1 MTDDPTPP
9 SSRPADAVR
18 TDGGSSSPSTDD
30 RDEADGRDG
39 PAEHDEVDE
48 PTGEDETPGESADE
62 RTDDDEWDEWT
73 AGTVSEDTPTDEPD
87 DEQPTGDDAATDDP
101 EPDELAGND
110 DYPWSSSNR
119 TLGAL
124 VLVAVAGLAARL
136 VWLGERLV
144 HQDEGRVAYWVVR
157 YLETGAY
164 EYRPIVHGP
173 FLFHVDR
180 YVFQLLGPS
189 DFSARL
195 PVAILGAILPLA
207 AWLYR
212 KHLRDTEVVALG
224 LFLAFNPVLLYY
236 SRFMRSDIPL
246 VVFVAFTVGFFLR
259 YYDERQ
265 RRYLAAG
272 VATLALAMTTKEN
285 ALLYPV
291 CWLGAAALLL
301 DHRLFR
307 APVTDDLTVWG
318 VLVDYLDWVLP
329 FDLRGSWNTLTA
341 GNVNGLVDRHIDWW
355 RTGWTAVAVAVG
367 LVVEFFAIIVLFY
380 APRGGGYTKQHAA
393 GWPGPE
399 QAGQN
404 IGLWNSLGQ
413 LAGGDPDM
421 FVAVVREAIVGS
433 WEEFTGQWAS
443 DHGNSYL
450 SFFEHYVN
458 VLEAAALVLCAFAVI
473 GFVVDR
479 YSSDGPRDLV
489 ALASYWGF
497 VSVLGYPIATDI
509 RAGWATTH
517 AIIALAIPAA
527 VGLAIVFRW
536 GIESFTDDDP
546 VGVALTV
553 VVLLLVSGQVATTA
567 VGLVYV
573 NDQDP
578 DNMLVQYAQS
588 SSTDLK
594 DSLQEVERIGREQ
607 GGPDDV
613 DVLFYGNEYY
623 TSNLSDDFQ
632 PPASSGYYERRTLMW
647 YMEMYQYRANQT
659 DGESFVYDT
668 AITLRQVNRTNAPVV
683 VAIGNGSNGDDAEDI
698 HRWLI
703 EEGYEPREFQR
714 FATVNRTDEGL
725 GPGTPFM
732 IYVNESA
739 LSEPADV
746 PAPEQSNAVGPV
758 STAPTDRLQTAAR
771 TVAVDDW
778 LRRAARPA
786 RARGSPVLGA

>member
-9 SSRPADAVR
+9 ASPPADALR
-18 TDGGSSSPSTDD
+18 ADGGSSPSTTTDD
-30 RDEADGRDG
+30 PDEDDDGAPG
-39 PAEHDEVDE
+39 
-48 PTGEDETPGESADE
+48 GTPADE
-62 RTDDDEWDEWT
+62 SPDAPADEGADDAGADDADDDADDEWNEWT
-73 AGTVSEDTPTDEPD
+73 TADPVAD
-87 DEQPTGDDAATDDP
+87 DEAPAEDGTDTDGP
-101 EPDELAGND
+101 EPGGLAGND
-110 DYPWSSSNR
+110 DYPRPSSPR

-124 VLVAVAGLAARL
+124 VLIAVAGLAARL

-144 HQDEGRVAYWVVR
+144 HQDEGRVAYWVLR

-180 YVFQLLGPS
+180 FVFQLLGPS

-195 PVAILGAILPLA
+195 PVAILGAILPLS

-236 SRFMRSDIPL
+236 SRFMRSDMPL

-307 APVTDDLTVWG
+307 APVTEDLTVWG

-329 FDLRGSWNTLTA
+329 FDLRGSWGTLA
-341 GNVNGLVDRHIDWW
+341 GGNVNGLIDRHIDWW
-355 RTGWTAVAVAVG
+355 RTGWTSVAVAVG

-380 APRGGGYTKQHAA
+380 APRGGGYTKQYAA
-393 GWPGPE
+393 GWPGPD

-421 FVAVVREAIVGS
+421 FLAVVREAIVGS

-450 SFFEHYVN
+450 AFFEHYVN

-527 VGLAIVFRW
+527 VGLGIVFRW

-546 VGVALTV
+546 AGVALTV
-553 VVLLLVSGQVATTA
+553 VILLLVSGQVATTA

-594 DSLQEVERIGREQ
+594 DTLQDVERIGREQ

-623 TSNLSDDFQ
+623 TSNISDDFQ
-632 PPASSGYYERRTLMW
+632 PPASQGYYERRTLMW
-647 YMEMYQYRANQT
+647 YMEMYQHRANQT

-683 VAIGNGSNGDDAEDI
+683 VAIGNGENGDDAQDI
-698 HRWLI
+698 HQWLI
-703 EEGYEPREFQR
+703 EEGYEAREFQR
-714 FATVNRTDEGL
+714 FATVNRTDQEL
-725 GPGTPFM
+725 GPGTPFVV
-732 IYVNESA
+732 YVNESA
-739 LSEPADV
+739 LSESADV
-746 PAPEQSNAVGPV
+746 PAPEQSNSAVQP

-771 TVAVDDW
+771 SIVGDGW
-778 LRRAARPA
+778 LARAARPVGA
-786 RARGSPVLGA
+786 GGSSVLGT

>member
-1 MTDDPTPP
+1 MTDDPMPP
-9 SSRPADAVR
+9 SSRPADPLRA
-18 TDGGSSSPSTDD
+18 DGGSSSPPTDD
-30 RDEADGRDG
+30 RDEADDRDQ
-39 PAEHDEVDE
+39 PEERDE
-48 PTGEDETPGESADE
+48 PDAPDVPGESAGE
-62 RTDDDEWDEWT
+62 RTGDDDEWDEWT
-73 AGTVSEDTPTDEPD
+73 TADTVGEDSTDDEEPTD
-87 DEQPTGDDAATDDP
+87 DDAVSDDP
-101 EPDELAGND
+101 EPGELAGND
-110 DYPWSSSNR
+110 GYPWPSSPR
-119 TLGAL
+119 VLGAL
-124 VLVAVAGLAARL
+124 VVFALAGLAARL
-136 VWLGERLV
+136 AWLGERLV
-144 HQDEGRVAYWVVR
+144 HQDEGRVAYWVLR
-157 YLETGAY
+157 YLETGAF

-195 PVAILGAILPLA
+195 PVAILGAMLPLS

-224 LFLAFNPVLLYY
+224 LFFAFNPVLLYY
-236 SRFMRSDIPL
+236 SRFMRSDMPL

-272 VATLALAMTTKEN
+272 VATLALALTTKEN
-285 ALLYPV
+285 ALLYPL

-307 APVTDDLTVWG
+307 APVTDDLSVWG

-329 FDLRGSWNTLTA
+329 FDLRGSWGVLA
-341 GNVNGLVDRHIDWW
+341 GGDVNGLIDRHIDWW
-355 RTGWTAVAVAVG
+355 RAGWTSVAVAVG

-399 QAGQN
+399 QAGQG

-450 SFFEHYVN
+450 AFFEHYVN

-517 AIIALAIPAA
+517 AIVALAIPAA

-536 GIESFTDDDP
+536 GIESFTADDP

-578 DNMLVQYAQS
+578 DNPLVQYAQS

-594 DSLQEVERIGREQ
+594 DTLADVERIGREQ

-647 YMEMYQYRANQT
+647 YMEMYQYRANGTEGQQ
-659 DGESFVYDT
+659 FVYDT

-698 HRWLI
+698 HQWLV
-703 EEGYEPREFQR
+703 EQGYEAREFQR
-714 FATVNRTDEGL
+714 FATVNRTDQDL
-725 GPGTPFM
+725 GPGTPFV

-739 LSEPADV
+739 LSQTADV
-746 PAPEQSNAVGPV
+746 PTPERAQAAVSASIV
-758 STAPTDRLQTAAR
+758 WTDHRQ
-771 TVAVDDW
+771 TVARSVVGDGW
-778 LRRAARPA
+778 LRRTVRPG
-786 RARGSPVLGA
+786 RASESSVPGA

>member
-9 SSRPADAVR
+9 SSRPADAPR
-18 TDGGSSSPSTDD
+18 ADGGSSSRPTDD
-30 RDEADGRDG
+30 RDGTDDSDRTDGSPD
-39 PAEHDEVDE
+39 PDE
-48 PTGEDETPGESADE
+48 PVGDDSVEGADDGT
-62 RTDDDEWDEWT
+62 TDDDWSEWT
-73 AGTVSEDTPTDEPD
+73 TADPVTEADDDGADEPD
-87 DEQPTGDDAATDDP
+87 DWSDDP
-101 EPDELAGND
+101 EPGELAGND
-110 DYPWSSSNR
+110 DYPWPSSPR

-124 VLVAVAGLAARL
+124 VLIAVVGLAARL
-136 VWLGERLV
+136 AWLGERLV
-144 HQDEGRVAYWVVR
+144 HQDEGRVAYWVLR

-195 PVAILGAILPLA
+195 PVAILGAVLPLS

-236 SRFMRSDIPL
+236 SRFMRSDMPL

-307 APVTDDLTVWG
+307 APVTDDLSVWG

-329 FDLRGSWNTLTA
+329 FDLRGSWGTLA
-341 GNVNGLVDRHIDWW
+341 GGNVNGLIDRHIDWW
-355 RTGWTAVAVAVG
+355 RTGWTSAAVAVG

-380 APRGGGYTKQHAA
+380 APRGGGYTKGGAA
-393 GWPGPE
+393 GWPGPD
-399 QAGQN
+399 QAGQG
-404 IGLWNSLGQ
+404 IGLWNSLGR

-421 FVAVVREAIVGS
+421 FLAVVWEAIVGS
-433 WEEFTGQWAS
+433 WNEFTGQWAS

-450 SFFEHYVN
+450 AFFEHYVN
-458 VLEAAALVLCAFAVI
+458 VLEAAALVLCAFAII

-527 VGLAIVFRW
+527 VGLGIVFRW

-553 VVLLLVSGQVATTA
+553 VILLLVSGQVAATG

-594 DSLQEVERIGREQ
+594 DTLADVERIGREQ

-623 TSNLSDDFQ
+623 TSNLSADFQ

-647 YMEMYQYRANQT
+647 YMETYQYRANGTEGQQ
-659 DGESFVYDT
+659 FVYDT

-698 HRWLI
+698 HQWLI
-703 EEGYEPREFQR
+703 DQGYEAREFQR
-714 FATVNRTDEGL
+714 FATVNRTDQDL
-725 GPGTPFM
+725 GPGTPFV

-739 LSEPADV
+739 LSGTADV
-746 PAPEQSNAVGPV
+746 PTPEASRAAVSASAA
-758 STAPTDRLQTAAR
+758 STDYRQ
-771 TVAVDDW
+771 TVARSVVGDGW

-786 RARGSPVLGA
+786 RASESSVLGA

>member
-9 SSRPADAVR
+9 SSRPADAR
-18 TDGGSSSPSTDD
+18 ADGGSSSRPTDD
-30 RDEADGRDG
+30 RDGTDDSDRT
-39 PAEHDEVDE
+39 DE
-48 PTGEDETPGESADE
+48 PRDPDEPVGDDPVDGADDET
-62 RTDDDEWDEWT
+62 TDDEWSEWT
-73 AGTVSEDTPTDEPD
+73 TADAVTEAD
-87 DEQPTGDDAATDDP
+87 DAVDDSDGSDNASGDDSSDDP
-101 EPDELAGND
+101 EPGELAGND
-110 DYPWSSSNR
+110 DYPWSSSHR

-124 VLVAVAGLAARL
+124 VLIAVVGLAARL

-157 YLETGAY
+157 YLETGAF

-173 FLFHVDR
+173 FLFHVDK

-195 PVAILGAILPLA
+195 AVAVLGAVLPLS

-236 SRFMRSDIPL
+236 SRFMRSDVPL
-246 VVFVAFTVGFFLR
+246 VVFVGFTVGFFLR

-272 VATLALAMTTKEN
+272 VATLALALTTKEN

-307 APVTDDLTVWG
+307 APVADDLTVWG

-329 FDLRGSWNTLTA
+329 FDLRGSWGELA
-341 GNVNGLVDRHIDWW
+341 GGNVNGLIDRHIDWW
-355 RTGWTAVAVAVG
+355 RTGWTSVAVAVG

-380 APRGGGYTKQHAA
+380 APRGGGYTEPEAA

-399 QAGQN
+399 QAGEG

-421 FVAVVREAIVGS
+421 FLAVVRESIVGS

-450 SFFEHYVN
+450 AFFEHYID
-458 VLEAAALVLCAFAVI
+458 VLEAAALVLCAFAII

-527 VGLAIVFRW
+527 VGLGIVFRW

-553 VVLLLVSGQVATTA
+553 VILLLVSGQVATTA

-594 DSLQEVERIGREQ
+594 DTLQDVERIGREQ

-647 YMEMYQYRANQT
+647 YMETYQYRANQT

-683 VAIGNGSNGDDAEDI
+683 VAIGNGENGDDAEDI
-698 HRWLI
+698 HRWLV
-703 EEGYEPREFQR
+703 EEGYEAREFQR
-714 FATVNRTDEGL
+714 FATVNRTDQDL
-725 GPGTPFM
+725 GPGTPFVV
-732 IYVNESA
+732 YVNESA
-739 LSEPADV
+739 LSETTDLPS
-746 PAPEQSNAVGPV
+746 PERSQLSAAE
-758 STAPTDRLQTAAR
+758 SLTDHRQ
-771 TVAVDDW
+771 TVARSVVGDGW

-786 RARGSPVLGA
+786 RASESAVLGS